1 MESSTVLTGNLNF
14 LGLGDLLQLVGSN
27 GGTGILRIISKYA
40 SEPGL
45 IYFDK
50 GNIIS
55 ASNALLEA
63 KKRVGIDAAYSLF
76 GWIEGEFEFSR
87 EDIQVQKTITTNRM
101 EIILDGLRM
110 VDDGVIPILG
120 PVSFEKKTDA
130 EKGPTIPIIKGPLVD
145 YMYVVDE
152 EEFYKGRTIAQENS
166 HGAWVWVILEGVVD
180 IIKDTPQGP
189 LTMLKVADGAFVGS
203 MGAFLFQSTLR
214 SFTAVAAT
222 NVQLGV
228 LDSQRL
234 SNDYAGRSREFR
246 ELALSLD
253 KRLKEVTDKAV
264 GMYLKKDHVKEFL
277 KDKKPFSVKENKLFS
292 IKQGEACI
300 IRKSENAHI
309 PLASLGRDDFIGHV
323 PFLDI
328 GHEPDGA
335 AIFASEDFEV
345 TELDISS
352 LQEEYKQLPITLKNM
367 IENVATCISITT
379 SSAVSFQKKSP
390 KKKSK
395 KNK

>member
-1 MESSTVLTGNLNF
+1 MESGTVLTGNLSF

-40 SEPGL
+40 AEPGL

-63 KKRVGIDAAYSLF
+63 KKRIGIDAVYSLF

-87 EDIQVQKTITTNRM
+87 EDVQVQKIITTNRM

-110 VDDGVIPILG
+110 VDDGVVPILG
-120 PVSFEKKTDA
+120 PVSFAKKTDA

-152 EEFYKGRTIAQENS
+152 EEFYKGGSIAQENS

-180 IIKDTPQGP
+180 IIKETSQGP
-189 LTMLKVADGAFVGS
+189 LTMLKIADGAFVGS

-264 GMYLKKDHVKEFL
+264 GVYLKKNNIKEFV
-277 KDKKPFSVKENKLFS
+277 KDKKPFKVEEDKLFS
-292 IKQGEACI
+292 ITQGQACI
-300 IRKSENAHI
+300 IRKTKNALI
-309 PLASLGRDDFIGHV
+309 PLASLGMDDFIGRV

-335 AIFASEDFEV
+335 TVLVSEDFEV
-345 TELDISS
+345 TELDIDS
-352 LQEEYKQLPITLKNM
+352 LQEEYKQLPLTLKNM
-367 IENVATCISITT
+367 IENVATCVSITT
-379 SSAVSFQKKSP
+379 SSAVSFQKKKVP
-390 KKKSK
+390 KKK
-395 KNK
+395 NK

>member
-1 MESSTVLTGNLNF
+1 MESSTVLTGNLSF

-40 SEPGL
+40 AEPGL

-50 GNIIS
+50 GNIIN

-63 KKRVGIDAAYSLF
+63 EKRIGIDAAYSLF

-87 EDIQVQKTITTNRM
+87 EDVRIQKAIATNRM

-120 PVSFEKKTDA
+120 PVSFAKKTDA

-152 EEFYKGRTIAQENS
+152 EEFYKGRSIAQENS

-180 IIKDTPQGP
+180 IIKETPQGP
-189 LTMLKVADGAFVGS
+189 LTMLKIADGAFVGS

-214 SFTAVAAT
+214 SFTAIAAT

-234 SNDYAGRSREFR
+234 SNDYAGRTREFR

-264 GMYLKKDHVKEFL
+264 EVYLKKDNIKEFV
-277 KDKKPFSVKENKLFS
+277 KDKKPFTVKEDKLFS
-292 IKQGEACI
+292 ITQGQARI
-300 IRKSENAHI
+300 VRKTKNAYI
-309 PLASLGRDDFIGHV
+309 PLASLGRDDFIGRV

-335 AIFASEDFEV
+335 AVLVSEDFEAS
-345 TELDISS
+345 ELDIDS
-352 LQEEYKQLPITLKNM
+352 LQEEYKQLPTTLKNM
-367 IENVATCISITT
+367 IENVVTCISITT
-379 SSAVSFQKKSP
+379 SSAVSFQKK
-390 KKKSK
+390 KVRK